1 MWRSG
6 AAAHHAVGHAAV
18 EQVGLAADGTGRGQE
33 RDAPVGAGVL
43 DRVAQDMGA
52 PAHVAL
58 LMPNTAGAS
67 SSVSTT
73 ITSSRR

>member
-43 DRVAQDMGA
+43 DRVAQDVGA

-58 LMPNTAGAS
+58 LIPSTAGAS
-67 SSVSTT
+67 TTT